1 MSPLRQQSTVF
12 VPSTFPEGL
21 NSEPF
26 WIDGAVVSAFHE
38 ETSRLFERAATPI
51 EAPPALPTDCLL
63 PFDDDHLG
71 PPPPSFGDVG
81 RVDFSDFAPTAYN
94 RPFGIQPDDLYAIF
108 PFYPSLSVMTTDCT
122 SYSFGPV
129 YQDTYSEMFQND
141 FIPCAPAP
149 AMPTYEISAPVPCDT
164 SVTAITQTIS
174 PSATHLPPAPVDPST
189 MTVYPP
195 YFGYGYDSSEVPST
209 PDNASVASLPPSS
222 PPTSSYCG
230 SSESDGEGD
239 VDYIPPSDDDEE
251 YRPIQAP
258 SPQKQ
263 KKPRSASQSKSPSP
277 KTFSPTR
284 STSSESGSSSRA
296 RRRSH
301 PYKRTNTSRNLQRDH
316 GPAEISKRIDF
327 FCPVIGCDYEQKN
340 HRIPDLKRHIVTHGR
355 WIVPDRWTCCGV
367 TMDRAYLY
375 GIGIEPGMT
384 DEECIEAGAYTFR
397 GQLRIGGCLKTFARR
412 DALKRHVDNPNL
424 SCIGHM
430 DTYY

>member
-1 MSPLRQQSTVF
+1 
-12 VPSTFPEGL
+12 
-21 NSEPF
+21 
-26 WIDGAVVSAFHE
+26 
-38 ETSRLFERAATPI
+38 LFERAATPV
-51 EAPPALPTDCLL
+51 EAPLALPTDCLL

-71 PPPPSFGDVG
+71 PPSPSSGDVEH
-81 RVDFSDFAPTAYN
+81 VDFSDFAPTAYN
-94 RPFGIQPDDLYAIF
+94 MPFGVQPDDPYAIF
-108 PFYPSLSVMTTDCT
+108 PLYPSLSVMTTDCT
-122 SYSFGPV
+122 SYRFGPV
-129 YQDTYSEMFQND
+129 YQATYSEM
-141 FIPCAPAP
+141 
-149 AMPTYEISAPVPCDT
+149 
-164 SVTAITQTIS
+164 SVTTTTQTIS
-174 PSATHLPPAPVDPST
+174 VPVIHLPPASVDPST

-222 PPTSSYCG
+222 PLTSSYCG

-251 YRPIQAP
+251 YRPVQAP
-258 SPQKQ
+258 PQKQ
-263 KKPRSASQSKSPSP
+263 NKQRATSQSKSPSP
-277 KTFSPTR
+277 KTFSPTH

-316 GPAEISKRIDF
+316 GPADINKRIHF

-340 HRIPDLKRHIVTHGR
+340 HRIPDLKRHVVTHDR

-384 DEECIEAGAYTFR
+384 DEECMEVGAYTFR

-424 SCIGHM
+424 SCIGRV